1 MGFNRYIIVKKRI
14 LGITCNTP
22 TTLLV
27 NDMLGG
33 WGKRVEENF
42 KQWLYHDKEKMEI
55 NSNIFNW

>member
-33 WGKRVEENF
+33 WGKGQR
-42 KQWLYHDKEKMEI
+42 KIL
-55 NSNIFNW
+55 NSGCIMIKRKWK